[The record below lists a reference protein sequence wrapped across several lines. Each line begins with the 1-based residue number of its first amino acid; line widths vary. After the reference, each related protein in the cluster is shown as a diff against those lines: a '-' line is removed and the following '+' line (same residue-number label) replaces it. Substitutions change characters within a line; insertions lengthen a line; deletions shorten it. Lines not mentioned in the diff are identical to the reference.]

1 MTIILHGPQGKTSM
15 VEHSIDLDETTTL
28 EPLSSDEM
36 RHIIRDL
43 RVQQLIQKRQ
53 NEMLLLAVEDSARDK
68 KQLRLLLENSCDVLF
83 TLDAEGC
90 FVFASATWERYFGYP
105 VSDILGASFVSLVHP
120 DDVSPFFEYLQ
131 KTLSGTYSRISPP
144 YRVKHA
150 DGSWRWFET
159 NGMPYFD
166 ANGTLLFTGAAH
178 DITERRILKEQLIQA
193 QKMEAVGELAG
204 GLAHDFNNVLSIING
219 YCCLLQMEINQE
231 QNDPQKEY
239 LERILDA
246 SGRAGELTHSM
257 LAFSRTQVINPQ
269 NQNLNMIVSNVGTF
283 VKKIFREDI
292 HFKSVIKDAS
302 LTVHVDG
309 GQIEQLLINL
319 ANNARDAMPDGG
331 ELTIVTDL
339 LNMDASFVSAH
350 GFGEP
355 GKYAVITVSD
365 TGKGMD
371 GATRK
376 KIFEPF
382 FTTKE
387 VGKGTGL
394 GLAMVYGIVK
404 QHNGFVDVSS
414 EPDQGASFFVYLPI
428 VGLGAA
434 DPDVKTAAAGETSAG
449 TETILI
455 VEDDAD
461 LRELMHKMLTKLGYR
476 VILAVDGQ
484 DAVEKFRDNTDSIQL
499 VIMDMIMPRKSGKQ
513 AYDEIRQI
521 KPNARALF
529 SSGYSA
535 KIIQQQEELGEYA
548 EFISKPVHPAALLRK
563 VREILDK

>member
-1 MTIILHGPQGKTSM
+1 
-15 VEHSIDLDETTTL
+15 
-28 EPLSSDEM
+28 
-36 RHIIRDL
+36 
-43 RVQQLIQKRQ
+43 
-53 NEMLLLAVEDSARDK
+53 VEDLAKDK
-68 KQLRLLLENSCDVLF
+68 KQFRLLLENSYDVLF
-83 TLDAEGC
+83 TLDTEGR
-90 FVFASATWERYFGYP
+90 FVFASTTWERYFGYP
-105 VSDILGASFVSLVHP
+105 VSGILGASFVSLVHP
-120 DDVSPFFEYLQ
+120 DDVSPCFEYLQ

-159 NGMPYFD
+159 NGMPYVD
-166 ANGTLLFTGAAH
+166 ANGTLMFTGAAQ
-178 DITERRILKEQLIQA
+178 DITERRKLKEQLIQA

-219 YCCLLQMEINQE
+219 YCSLLQMEINQE
-231 QNDPQKEY
+231 QDDPQKEY

-246 SGRAGELTHSM
+246 SGRAGELTRSM
-257 LAFSRTQVINPQ
+257 LAFGRTQVINPQ

-283 VKKIFREDI
+283 VKKIIREDI
-292 HFKSVIKDAS
+292 LFKSVIKDAS
-302 LTVHVDG
+302 LPVHVDG

-339 LNMDASFVSAH
+339 LDMDASFVSAH
-350 GFGEP
+350 GFGKP

-371 GATRK
+371 EATRK

-404 QHNGFVDVSS
+404 QHNGYVDVSS
-414 EPDQGASFFVYLPI
+414 ELDQGASFFVYLPI

-434 DPDVKTAAAGETSAG
+434 DPDVKPAAAGETSAG

-461 LRELMHKMLTKLGYR
+461 LRELMHKMLTKVGYR
-476 VILAVDGQ
+476 IILAVDGQ
-484 DAVEKFRDNTDSIQL
+484 DAVDKFRDNTDSIQL

-548 EFISKPVHPAALLRK
+548 EFISKPVHPAALLKK